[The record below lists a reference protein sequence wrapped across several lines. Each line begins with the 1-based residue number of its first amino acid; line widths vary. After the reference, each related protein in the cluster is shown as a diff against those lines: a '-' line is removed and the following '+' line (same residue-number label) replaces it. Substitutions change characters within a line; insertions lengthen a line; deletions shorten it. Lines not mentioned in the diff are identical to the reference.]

1 MVFQEKIFFQSTIID
16 DKESIKFENLYFLNQ
31 LSKKLNEC
39 FKQKSEKKKTNKIL
53 L

>member
-1 MVFQEKIFFQSTIID
+1 MIMKVLNWKIYI
-16 DKESIKFENLYFLNQ
+16 FLNQ